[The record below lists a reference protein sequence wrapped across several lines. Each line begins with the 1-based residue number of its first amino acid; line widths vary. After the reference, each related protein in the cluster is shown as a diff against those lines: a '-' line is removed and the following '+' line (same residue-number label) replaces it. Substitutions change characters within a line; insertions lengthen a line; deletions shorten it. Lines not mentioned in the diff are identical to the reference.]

1 MYNSRLANGERKRG
15 RVRELDGIRGLA
27 ILLIL
32 ILHYFVEIAP
42 TRYALLFRLAWSGVD
57 LFFVLSG
64 FLIAGILLDAR
75 NSASYYKTFYLRRF
89 YRIIPLYAI
98 WLGIFVITVP
108 AVGARGGPPLTET
121 FNAYIPLWTY
131 FLFLQNFAIAI
142 KQGFGSYWMGITW
155 SLAVEEQ
162 FYLVLPLLVRRLTGK
177 GLLAGSIGA
186 ILVAPALRFLF
197 HLSGSK
203 PLVAYTLLPTRA
215 DALAFGVLLALAYRN
230 EKVWHWLSA
239 NRTAIYLVFL
249 LLMVGI
255 IAWTILGL
263 DLTATIGFSWLAAFY
278 ASLMVLVLA
287 KPGALERRVF
297 GSPVLVKLGTVAYA
311 VYLLHSGILHL
322 YHYFIFHAT
331 PIVNNPPTLFVTLL
345 ALFTTLA
352 LAQISWVYLE
362 NPLIRKA
369 RLRYDYY

>member
-1 MYNSRLANGERKRG
+1 
-15 RVRELDGIRGLA
+15 
-27 ILLIL
+27 
-32 ILHYFVEIAP
+32 
-42 TRYALLFRLAWSGVD
+42 LAWSGVD